1 MIHYNKCVGV
11 LWNSYQNKN
20 IAPLVGAALV
30 SGAASILGG
39 GLSGLFG
46 SSAASKSVQAQREAN
61 ATNLQIARETNEAN
75 RNLWREQS
83 EYNTPVNQ
91 MARFRAAGINPYLA
105 VSQIT
110 GGNAETAPVM
120 QSAYVDPTYNS
131 TAAAAEM
138 QGYSKLADSIPAA
151 VNFALDAQAKVS
163 QNKILASQAKYSEAM
178 TYQSLLEQ
186 MERFHLL
193 NKMNKKAMM
202 ENFYLPSLSDMNL
215 QTMEQ
220 HIKESNE
227 RIYTMQAQRDVM
239 EVSKRYNLA
248 LTDQVRQNISNS
260 VVQLAWN
267 IKVARSQIASNYA
280 QSEHALAAADVERET
295 KKAVA
300 QQTKLFKAQT
310 KKTLREAGII
320 PAGKKADS
328 YVDALVDKAWEDSET
343 SRQNA
348 ITGHLRNKY
357 EQDWM
362 SHPVSYGISSVIQHM
377 SPLGSFGSFLK

>member
-1 MIHYNKCVGV
+1 MLHYNKCVGV
-11 LWNSYQNKN
+11 PWNSYQNKN
-20 IAPLVGAALV
+20 IAPLVGAAMV

-46 SSAASKSVQAQREAN
+46 SSSASKSLKAQREAN

-91 MARFRAAGINPYLA
+91 MARFRAAGINPYMA

-110 GGNAETAPVM
+110 SGNAETAPVM
-120 QSAYVDPTYNS
+120 QSAVVDPTYNS

-178 TYQSLLEQ
+178 TYQQLLEQ

-193 NKMNKKAMM
+193 NKMNKKAAI

-215 QTMEQ
+215 QTAEQ

-227 RIYTMQAQRDVM
+227 RIHTMQAQRDVM
-239 EVSKRYNLA
+239 EVSKRYNIA

-260 VVQLAWN
+260 VLQLAWN

-280 QSEHALAAADVERET
+280 SSEQALSAAEVNRQT
-295 KKAVA
+295 KKAIA
-300 QQTKLFKAQT
+300 QQEKLFKAQT
-310 KKTLREAGII
+310 KKTLFEAGVI
-320 PAGKKADS
+320 PHGKNADS
-328 YVDALVDKAWEDSET
+328 YVNALVDKAWQDAET
-343 SRQNA
+343 TRQSAFGMKMRNRYESDWQNSLWYPVGNA
-348 ITGHLRNKY
+348 
-357 EQDWM
+357 
-362 SHPVSYGISSVIQHM
+362 VQHM
-377 SPLGSFGSFLK
+377 SPLGSFIK